1 MRVRRTATIIVVVAV
16 LAAVFTS
23 AALARDFQ
31 CKNRPCEG
39 TQNGDV
45 IIERNGD
52 GRSDK
57 IYGRAGN
64 DTIRADIYTDDLDT
78 LYGGRGNDTLY
89 ADDGDAADSVYGGR
103 GTDTCYISTL
113 SDLYGSC
120 EVVYFR

>member
-1 MRVRRTATIIVVVAV
+1 MRMYRTATVVALAAV
-16 LAAVFTS
+16 LAAVFAS

-31 CKNRPCEG
+31 CKDRPCEG

-52 GRSDK
+52 GRGDK

-78 LYGGRGNDTLY
+78 LVGGRGDDTLY
-89 ADDGDAADSVYGGR
+89 ADDGDPADSLYGGK
-103 GTDTCYISTL
+103 GTDTCYTDTL
-113 SDLYGSC
+113 SDLLASC
-120 EVVYFR
+120 EVIHSR